1 MSSEELS
8 FNNKPILLEIYTKLL
23 DSIEKNID
31 RRYIVNRFNLS
42 ILGALSAA
50 FGFISNIAAEG
61 NSSPLGLTEN
71 IFLAMVSLVSIVW
84 LFQILRFREVSRIK
98 HEVAMRIEQDLQ
110 AFGVTLEHQ
119 IETKSR
125 TVVPYT
131 TLELMFPASVLVGC
145 SVMFFWN

>member
-1 MSSEELS
+1 MPTEELS

-42 ILGALSAA
+42 ILGVLSAA
-50 FGFISNIAAEG
+50 FGFTINSAAEG
-61 NSSPLGLTEN
+61 NPSPLGLTEN
-71 IFLAMVSLVSIVW
+71 IYLAMVSLISLVW

-98 HEVAMRIEQDLQ
+98 HDVAMKIEKDLQ

-125 TVVPYT
+125 TVLSYT
-131 TLELMFPASVLVGC
+131 ILELMFPAGVLVGC
-145 SVMFFWN
+145 AVMFFWN